1 MSKAAWKGHQEDTE
15 VSALT
20 QFPHL
25 PCKVSPAH
33 FGSIG
38 VMLTPRNGP
47 GNLQGYLSWA
57 QFLKCGLSQLTYLLW
72 TLIYAWLQEVSAE
85 GGGSMFFRVTM
96 GHVEEVE
103 WMSAIN
109 ALIKSQLS
117 QGLTS
122 HQGNRL

>member
-1 MSKAAWKGHQEDTE
+1 
-15 VSALT
+15 
-20 QFPHL
+20 
-25 PCKVSPAH
+25 
-33 FGSIG
+33 
-38 VMLTPRNGP
+38 
-47 GNLQGYLSWA
+47 
-57 QFLKCGLSQLTYLLW
+57 
-72 TLIYAWLQEVSAE
+72 
-85 GGGSMFFRVTM
+85 MFFRVMM